1 MAIAKG
7 CAMNQRIRHL
17 TVALIVLFAVLF
29 IQLTTWQVIR
39 RDDLV
44 ADARNN
50 RVSLREFDDRRGTI
64 VTADGTVVA
73 ATEPVDPA
81 NNTSRFAYQRV
92 YPKGDLYA
100 HITGHYTL
108 GFGRTQVERTYNDV
122 LVGKTPQQQLEG
134 AGDLFSRAD
143 TTGSVHLT
151 IDSRI
156 QQVAKDAL
164 GRREGSVVVVD
175 PITGAV
181 LAMYS
186 NPSYDPNLVAS
197 HNGNS
202 VNTVMT
208 ELQADTRKPLL
219 ANAYQERYMPGSTMK
234 IVTTAIGFDTG
245 FLTLERVFANERQW
259 LPPNTTK
266 PIRNY
271 GQRECGGDM
280 LEVFRRSCNIPFAQV
295 AVEIGPSVMVD
306 GANRFGFDERVP
318 FDLPG
323 AAASTFGGLAKD
335 FDDSLALLAIHG
347 FGQGGVQVTPLH
359 MAMIT
364 SSVANNG
371 RMMKPF
377 VVQQTRTQSGT
388 PISTTSP
395 SVWKTTMPPTT
406 AATLTT
412 LMKEVVSNGTAT
424 CCFRLSNGVVGAA
437 KTGTAQ
443 LNPEGEPERS
453 HAWITAFAPADAPRV
468 AIAVFIKGV
477 DDEVSASTGGR
488 LAGPIAATVLNT
500 ALSVQK

>member
-1 MAIAKG
+1 
-7 CAMNQRIRHL
+7 MNQRIRQL
-17 TVALIVLFAVLF
+17 TIALIVLFAVLF
-29 IQLTTWQVIR
+29 VQLTTWQVVR
-39 RDDLV
+39 RDGLV

-50 RVSLREFDDRRGTI
+50 RVSLHEFDARRGPI
-64 VTADGTVVA
+64 VTNDGVVVA
-73 ATEPVDPA
+73 ATDKIDSA
-81 NNTSRFAYQRV
+81 NTTSRFEYQRV
-92 YPKGDLYA
+92 YPKGDLYV
-100 HITGHYTL
+100 HTTGHYTL
-108 GFGRTQVERTYNDV
+108 GFGRTQIERVHNDV
-122 LVGKTPQQQLEG
+122 LMGKTSQQQLEG

-156 QQVAKDAL
+156 QQIAKDAL
-164 GRREGSVVVVD
+164 GKREGSVVVLD
-175 PITGAV
+175 PTTGAV

-202 VNTVMT
+202 VNAVMT

-234 IVTTAIGFDTG
+234 IVTTAVGFDTG
-245 FLTLERVFANERQW
+245 YFTLGRIFPIEREW

-266 PIRNY
+266 TIRNY

-280 LEVFRRSCNIPFAQV
+280 LEIFKRSCNIPFAQV

-347 FGQGGVQVTPLH
+347 FGQGGVQATPLH
-359 MAMIT
+359 MVLMA
-364 SSVANNG
+364 SSVANGG

-395 SVWKTTMPPTT
+395 SIWKTTMSPTT
-406 AATLTT
+406 ASTMTG
-412 LMKEVVSNGTAT
+412 LMKEVVRNGTAT
-424 CCFRLSNGVVGAA
+424 CCFRLDNGVVGAA

-453 HAWITAFAPADAPRV
+453 HAWITAFAPADAPTV

-500 ALSVQK
+500 ALSVRK